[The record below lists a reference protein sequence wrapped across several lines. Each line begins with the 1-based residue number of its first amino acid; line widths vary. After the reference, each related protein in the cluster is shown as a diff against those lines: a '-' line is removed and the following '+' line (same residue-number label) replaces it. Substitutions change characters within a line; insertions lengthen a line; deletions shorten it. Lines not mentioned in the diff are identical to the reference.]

1 MDYNNSELYKDAKS
15 RAEMD
20 KIVDSLIPNENV
32 NDLFDGP
39 GIGQEVYAY
48 EAGKGTVIFTK
59 RNEYLQRMHPRVH
72 LL

>member
-1 MDYNNSELYKDAKS
+1 MDYNNNGLYKDAKR

-39 GIGQEVYAY
+39 GIG
-48 EAGKGTVIFTK
+48 
-59 RNEYLQRMHPRVH
+59 
-72 LL
+72 